1 MTVQGKARSSAAGR
15 IVVAVMM
22 TFFAFVATTGAAGA
36 SADRGR
42 PDFSAQAQGL
52 GLTSSQAET
61 LQARANG
68 YLAKTGGIQ
77 VAVNKIELQAGA
89 VLLLALPGEKYARD
103 LAGKPGARTA
113 TYCPYDW
120 MCAYEGTGYTGD
132 QINMYYCNLYYGIPW
147 RDNGSWHN
155 NQSAGTR
162 AEFFDTNGNLG
173 WTSPGAESW
182 DDVAPWEW
190 VGSISPC

>member
-1 MTVQGKARSSAAGR
+1 MTVQGNARSSAAGR
-15 IVVAVMM
+15 IVVAMM
-22 TFFAFVATTGAAGA
+22 VTFFAFAATTGSAGA
-36 SADRGR
+36 SADGGR
-42 PDFSAQAQGL
+42 PDFSAQARGL

-61 LQARANG
+61 LQARADG
-68 YLAKTGGIQ
+68 YLARTGGAQ
-77 VAVNKIELQAGA
+77 VAVNRIELQAGA

-103 LAGKPGARTA
+103 LTGKSGARTA

-120 MCAYEGTGYTGD
+120 MCAYSGTGYSGD
-132 QINMYYCNLYYGIPW
+132 QINMYYCNLRYGIPW
-147 RDNGSWHN
+147 YGDGSWHN

-182 DDVAPWEW
+182 DDVAPWGW